1 MLLFELK
8 KQREAALV
16 KADAILKAAEES
28 KRKLTDA
35 ENEQLNTTMAEVNT
49 LTPQIATIESVNTIR
64 AQFPTG
70 RVIMDGGNKADLSAF
85 SGVRK
90 TFSKEYFQAMATF
103 LRTRGKDASA
113 ALSEGFDK
121 EGGYVFPTIRGA
133 MSEGANAAGG
143 FAVPSFVEP
152 QIIPLAPP
160 EFGVQSIATVIPTVA
175 DLRFPRQATFGTAAT
190 KAESGGSNNAFA
202 GTDPTIEQFTLSAFM
217 VGHLANASWEL
228 LQDVQVFQSF
238 MTEDILR
245 SIAILK
251 EGFYV
256 TGSGSGQPQGLAGNV
271 GTGVTGEAADSSG
284 NLLSVAATFDVMGVL
299 KAYYY
304 NDNTRWLMA
313 RATGI
318 ELRKAQA
325 QSNLFAP
332 VFTSQGG
339 KDYLHGIE
347 VVYSSSMP
355 AIAAGATPV
364 YLGDFKA
371 GYIIG
376 LRGGEGVNVK
386 ILDQPLASVGLLQIL
401 GYQRVDGRVRRSEA
415 IQGITL
421 HT

>member
-1 MLLFELK
+1 
-8 KQREAALV
+8 
-16 KADAILKAAEES
+16 
-28 KRKLTDA
+28 
-35 ENEQLNTTMAEVNT
+35 
-49 LTPQIATIESVNTIR
+49 
-64 AQFPTG
+64 
-70 RVIMDGGNKADLSAF
+70 
-85 SGVRK
+85 
-90 TFSKEYFQAMATF
+90 
-103 LRTRGKDASA
+103 
-113 ALSEGFDK
+113 
-121 EGGYVFPTIRGA
+121 
-133 MSEGANAAGG
+133 
-143 FAVPSFVEP
+143 
-152 QIIPLAPP
+152 
-160 EFGVQSIATVIPTVA
+160 
-175 DLRFPRQATFGTAAT
+175 LRFPRQATFGTAAT

>member
-1 MLLFELK
+1 MILFELK

-16 KADAILKAAEES
+16 KADAILKAVEEQKRALTPAE
-28 KRKLTDA
+28 T
-35 ENEQLNTTMAEVNT
+35 EQLNAATAEAT
-49 LTPQIATIESVNTIR
+49 SLTSQIQAVESVNTIR

-70 RVIMDGGNKADLSAF
+70 RVIMDAGRKAELPASLI
-85 SGVRK
+85 RK
-90 TFSKEYFQAMATF
+90 TFSKEYFHAVAAF
-103 LRTRGKDASA
+103 LRSRGKEAHA
-113 ALSEGFDK
+113 ALSEGFDS
-121 EGGYVFPTIRGA
+121 EGGYKFPVIQGA
-133 MSEGANAAGG
+133 MYEGLTTAGG

-152 QIIPLAPP
+152 QIVPLAPP

-175 DLRFPRQATFGTAAT
+175 DLKFPRQTAFGTAAA
-190 KAESGGSNNAFA
+190 KAESGASNIAFA
-202 GTDPTIEQFTLSAFM
+202 GTDTAIDQFTLTANM

-228 LQDVQVFQSF
+228 LQDVAVFQSF
-238 MTEDILR
+238 MTQDILL

-251 EGFYV
+251 EGYFV
-256 TGSGSGQPQGLAGNV
+256 SGTGTGQPQGLLGNV
-271 GTGVTGEAADSSG
+271 GTGVTGEAADASG
-284 NLLSVAATFDVMGVL
+284 NLLSVAATFDVMGTL

-304 NDNTRWLMA
+304 NPNTRWLMA

-325 QSNLFAP
+325 QSNLFTP
-332 VFTSQGG
+332 VFTSEGG
-339 KDYLHGIE
+339 KDYLHGFE

-364 YLGDFKA
+364 LFGDFKSA
-371 GYIIG
+371 YIIG

-415 IQGITL
+415 VQGITL